1 MAQRMKRRSSRKAS
15 TRRSSTRRSRITRR
29 AKKVGKSSFSIG
41 KKIFPIA
48 KNLAAPVAFIE
59 QISAKHRQ
67 TLGTAY
73 SAAPMGQKLKILTNI
88 VTGSTTGL
96 NLFKDEFQAPLSQ
109 LKISNIFN
117 KWTSAGVGMIGY
129 SIIAKQANKALGSNL
144 MPAISPVKSIGKQ
157 LVIGG
162 ALGGLFDDKPTSNSR
177 SVGTAN
183 IIPQTNMQMA
193 YSSGMTGNDSTL
205 SGMN

>member
-1 MAQRMKRRSSRKAS
+1 MAQRMRRRSVRRRNS
-15 TRRSSTRRSRITRR
+15 TSRRSRITRR
-29 AKKVGKSSFSIG
+29 ARKTAKRSFSIG

-48 KNLAAPVAFIE
+48 KNIAAPVAFIE
-59 QISAKHRQ
+59 QISEKHRQ

-73 SAAPMGQKLKILTNI
+73 TNAPIGQKLKILTNI

-96 NLFKDEFQAPLSQ
+96 NMFKDEYQAPLSQ

-117 KWTSAGVGMIGY
+117 KWTTAGAAMIGY
-129 SIIAKQANKALGSNL
+129 GIIAKTANKALGSNML
-144 MPAISPVKSIGKQ
+144 PAISPVKSIGKQ

-162 ALGGLFDDKPTSNSR
+162 ALGGLFDDKATTQTASR
-177 SVGTAN
+177 GTAN
-183 IIPQTNMQMA
+183 IMPQSAMQAM
-193 YSSGMTGNDSTL
+193 YTSGFQGNDSTL

>member
-1 MAQRMKRRSSRKAS
+1 MAQRMRRRS
-15 TRRSSTRRSRITRR
+15 TRRRSTTRRSRISRR
-29 AKKVGKSSFSIG
+29 ARKSAKSSFSLG

-48 KNLAAPVAFIE
+48 KNLASPVAFIE

-73 SAAPMGQKLKILTNI
+73 TNAPIGQKLKILTNI

-96 NLFKDEFQAPLSQ
+96 NIFKDEFQAPLSQ

-117 KWTSAGVGMIGY
+117 KWTTAGAAMIGY
-129 SIIAKQANKALGSNL
+129 GIIAKSANKALGSNI

-162 ALGGLFDDKPTSNSR
+162 ALGGLFDDKPTTATAST
-177 SVGTAN
+177 GTAN
-183 IIPQTNMQMA
+183 IVPQSTMQQM
-193 YSSGMTGNDSTL
+193 YTQGFQGNDSTL
-205 SGMN
+205 SGLN

>member
-1 MAQRMKRRSSRKAS
+1 MRRRS
-15 TRRSSTRRSRITRR
+15 TRRRSTTRRSRISRR
-29 AKKVGKSSFSIG
+29 ARKSAKSSFSLG

-48 KNLAAPVAFIE
+48 KNLASPVAFIE

-73 SAAPMGQKLKILTNI
+73 TNAPIGQKLKILTNI

-96 NLFKDEFQAPLSQ
+96 NIFKDEFQAPLSQ

-117 KWTSAGVGMIGY
+117 KWTTAGAAMIGY
-129 SIIAKQANKALGSNL
+129 GIIARSANKALGSNI

-162 ALGGLFDDKPTSNSR
+162 ALGGLFDDKPTTATAST
-177 SVGTAN
+177 GTAN
-183 IIPQTNMQMA
+183 IVPQSTMQQM
-193 YSSGMTGNDSTL
+193 YTQGFQGNDSTL
-205 SGMN
+205 SGLN

>member
-1 MAQRMKRRSSRKAS
+1 MAQRMKRRSTRRRST
-15 TRRSSTRRSRITRR
+15 TRRSTIRRR
-29 AKKVGKSSFSIG
+29 ARKTAKSGFSLG

-48 KNLAAPVAFIE
+48 KNLASPVAFIE

-73 SAAPMGQKLKILTNI
+73 TNAPIGQKLKILTNI

-96 NLFKDEFQAPLSQ
+96 NIFKDEFQAPLSQ

-117 KWTSAGVGMIGY
+117 KWTTAGAAMIGY
-129 SIIAKQANKALGSNL
+129 GIIAKSANKALGSNI

-162 ALGGLFDDKPTSNSR
+162 ALGGLFDDKPHSGNTHT
-177 SVGTAN
+177 GTAN
-183 IIPQTNMQMA
+183 IAPALTTMSMNGG
-193 YSSGMTGNDSTL
+193 YSSGSDSTESSL
-205 SGMN
+205 

>member
-1 MAQRMKRRSSRKAS
+1 MAPRKKTRTVQRRRNPTRTSRL
-15 TRRSSTRRSRITRR
+15 RSRARKS
-29 AKKVGKSSFSIG
+29 AKKGFSIG

-73 SAAPMGQKLKILTNI
+73 TQAPIGQKFKILSNI
-88 VTGSTTGL
+88 ITGSTTGL
-96 NLFKDEFQAPLSQ
+96 NFFKDEFQAPLSQ
-109 LKISNIFN
+109 LKINNIFN
-117 KWTSAGVGMIGY
+117 KWTTAGLGMIGY
-129 SIIAKQANKALGSNL
+129 SIIAKQANKALGNNI

-157 LVIGG
+157 LIVGG
-162 ALGGLFDDKPTSNSR
+162 ALGGLFDDKPTTTNTVSQ
-177 SVGTAN
+177 GTAN
-183 IIPQTNMQMA
+183 IMPQSAMQSM
-193 YSSGMTGNDSTL
+193 YTQGFQGNDSTL

>member
-1 MAQRMKRRSSRKAS
+1 MAQRMRRRS
-15 TRRSSTRRSRITRR
+15 TRRRNTTRRSRITRR
-29 AKKVGKSSFSIG
+29 ARKSAKSSFSLG

-48 KNLAAPVAFIE
+48 KNLASPVAFIE

-73 SAAPMGQKLKILTNI
+73 SSAPIGQKLKILTNI

-96 NLFKDEFQAPLSQ
+96 NIFKDEFQAPLSQ

-117 KWTSAGVGMIGY
+117 KWTTAGAAMIGY
-129 SIIAKQANKALGSNL
+129 GIIAKSANKALGSNI

-162 ALGGLFDDKPTSNSR
+162 ALGGLFDDKPSSGT
-177 SVGTAN
+177 VATGTAN
-183 IIPQTNMQMA
+183 IQPETAMQMA
-193 YSSGMTGNDSTL
+193 YTSGFQGNDSTL

>member
-1 MAQRMKRRSSRKAS
+1 MKRRS
-15 TRRSSTRRSRITRR
+15 TRRRSTARRSTIRRR
-29 AKKVGKSSFSIG
+29 ARRTAKSGFSLG

-48 KNLAAPVAFIE
+48 KNLASPVAFIE

-67 TLGTAY
+67 TLGSAY
-73 SAAPMGQKLKILTNI
+73 SSAPIGQKLKILTNI

-96 NLFKDEFQAPLSQ
+96 NIFKDEFQAPLSQ

-117 KWTSAGVGMIGY
+117 KWTTAGAAMIGY
-129 SIIAKQANKALGSNL
+129 GIIAKSANKALGSNI

-162 ALGGLFDDKPTSNSR
+162 ALGGLFDDKPTS
-177 SVGTAN
+177 GTASTGTASIAPAMTMSYN
-183 IIPQTNMQMA
+183 GG
-193 YSSGMTGNDSTL
+193 YSSSSDSTESSL
-205 SGMN
+205 

>member
-1 MAQRMKRRSSRKAS
+1 MAQRMKRRS
-15 TRRSSTRRSRITRR
+15 TRRAATRTTRRSRITRR
-29 AKKVGKSSFSIG
+29 ARKIGKSSFSIG

-48 KNLAAPVAFIE
+48 RTLAAPVAFIE

-73 SAAPMGQKLKILTNI
+73 TQAPMGQKLKILTNI

-117 KWTSAGVGMIGY
+117 KWTTAGIGMLGY
-129 SIIAKQANKALGSNL
+129 GIIAKSANKALGSNI
-144 MPAISPVKSIGKQ
+144 MPAISPVKQIGKQ
-157 LVIGG
+157 LIIGG
-162 ALGGLFDDKPTSNSR
+162 ALGGLFDDKPISGTVNQ
-177 SVGTAN
+177 GTAN
-183 IIPQTNMQMA
+183 IMPQTAMQMA
-193 YSSGMTGNDSTL
+193 YTSGMTGNDSTL

>member
-1 MAQRMKRRSSRKAS
+1 MAQRMKRRS
-15 TRRSSTRRSRITRR
+15 TRRRSTARRSTIRRR
-29 AKKVGKSSFSIG
+29 ARRTAKSGFSLG

-48 KNLAAPVAFIE
+48 KNLASPVAFIE

-67 TLGTAY
+67 TLGSAY
-73 SAAPMGQKLKILTNI
+73 SSAPIGQKLKILTNI

-96 NLFKDEFQAPLSQ
+96 NIFKDEFQAPLSQ

-117 KWTSAGVGMIGY
+117 KWTTAGAAMIGY
-129 SIIAKQANKALGSNL
+129 GIIAKSANKALGSNI

-162 ALGGLFDDKPTSNSR
+162 ALGGLFDDKPNSNTVSR
-177 SVGTAN
+177 GTAS
-183 IIPQTNMQMA
+183 IAPAMA
-193 YSSGMTGNDSTL
+193 TMSYNGGYSSSSDSTESSL
-205 SGMN
+205 

>member
-1 MAQRMKRRSSRKAS
+1 MAQRMKRRSIRRRNS
-15 TRRSSTRRSRITRR
+15 TTRRSRITRR
-29 AKKVGKSSFSIG
+29 ARKTAKSGFSIG

-48 KNLAAPVAFIE
+48 KNVAAPIAFIE

-88 VTGSTTGL
+88 ITGSTTGL

-117 KWTSAGVGMIGY
+117 KWTTAGVGMIGY
-129 SIIAKQANKALGSNL
+129 GIIARQANKALGSNI

-162 ALGGLFDDKPTSNSR
+162 ALGGLFDDKPII
-177 SVGTAN
+177 GTATQGTASIAPAMISN
-183 IIPQTNMQMA
+183 
-193 YSSGMTGNDSTL
+193 YSYHGGYSTNDSRNW
-205 SGMN
+205 SS

>member
-1 MAQRMKRRSSRKAS
+1 MAQRMKRRS
-15 TRRSSTRRSRITRR
+15 TRRRSTARRSTIRRR
-29 AKKVGKSSFSIG
+29 ARRTAKSGFSLG

-48 KNLAAPVAFIE
+48 KNLASPVAFIE

-67 TLGTAY
+67 TLGSAY
-73 SAAPMGQKLKILTNI
+73 SSAPIGQKLKILTNI

-96 NLFKDEFQAPLSQ
+96 NIFKDEFQAPLSQ

-117 KWTSAGVGMIGY
+117 KWTTAGAAMIGY
-129 SIIAKQANKALGSNL
+129 GIIAKSANKALGSNI

-162 ALGGLFDDKPTSNSR
+162 ALGGLFDDKPTS
-177 SVGTAN
+177 GTASTGTASIAPAMTMSYN
-183 IIPQTNMQMA
+183 GG
-193 YSSGMTGNDSTL
+193 YSSSSDSTESSL
-205 SGMN
+205 

>member
-1 MAQRMKRRSSRKAS
+1 MAQRMKRRS
-15 TRRSSTRRSRITRR
+15 TRRRNTARRSTIRRR
-29 AKKVGKSSFSIG
+29 ARRTAKSGFSLG

-48 KNLAAPVAFIE
+48 KNLASPVAFIE

-67 TLGTAY
+67 TLGSAY
-73 SAAPMGQKLKILTNI
+73 SSAPIGQKLKILTNI

-96 NLFKDEFQAPLSQ
+96 NIFKDEFQAPLSQ

-117 KWTSAGVGMIGY
+117 KWTTAGAAMIGY
-129 SIIAKQANKALGSNL
+129 GIIAKSANKALGSNI

-162 ALGGLFDDKPTSNSR
+162 ALGGLFDDKPTS
-177 SVGTAN
+177 GTASTGTASIAPAMTMSYN
-183 IIPQTNMQMA
+183 GG
-193 YSSGMTGNDSTL
+193 YSSSSDSTESSL
-205 SGMN
+205 

>member
-1 MAQRMKRRSSRKAS
+1 MAQRMKRRS
-15 TRRSSTRRSRITRR
+15 TRRAATRTTRRSRISRR
-29 AKKVGKSSFSIG
+29 ARKIGKSSFSIG

-48 KNLAAPVAFIE
+48 RTLAAPVAFIE

-73 SAAPMGQKLKILTNI
+73 TQAPMGQKLKILTNI

-117 KWTSAGVGMIGY
+117 KWTTAGIGMLGY
-129 SIIAKQANKALGSNL
+129 GIIAKSANKALGSNI
-144 MPAISPVKSIGKQ
+144 MPAISPVKQIGKQ
-157 LVIGG
+157 LIIGG
-162 ALGGLFDDKPTSNSR
+162 ALGGLFDDKPIS
-177 SVGTAN
+177 GTVN
-183 IIPQTNMQMA
+183 IMPQTAMQMA
-193 YSSGMTGNDSTL
+193 YTSGMTGNDSTL

>member
-1 MAQRMKRRSSRKAS
+1 MAQRMKRRSTRRTST
-15 TRRSSTRRSRITRR
+15 TRRSTIRRR
-29 AKKVGKSSFSIG
+29 ARRTAKSGFSLG

-48 KNLAAPVAFIE
+48 KNLASPVAFIE

-67 TLGTAY
+67 TLGSAY
-73 SAAPMGQKLKILTNI
+73 SSAPIGQKLKILTNI

-96 NLFKDEFQAPLSQ
+96 NIFKDEFQAPLSQ

-117 KWTSAGVGMIGY
+117 KWTTAGAAMIGY
-129 SIIAKQANKALGSNL
+129 GIIAKSANKALGSNI

-162 ALGGLFDDKPTSNSR
+162 ALGGLFDDKPTS
-177 SVGTAN
+177 GTASTGTASIAPAMTMSYN
-183 IIPQTNMQMA
+183 GG
-193 YSSGMTGNDSTL
+193 YSSSSDSTESSL
-205 SGMN
+205 

>member
-1 MAQRMKRRSSRKAS
+1 MAQRMKRRS
-15 TRRSSTRRSRITRR
+15 TRRAATRTTRRSRISRR
-29 AKKVGKSSFSIG
+29 ARKIGKSSFSIG

-48 KNLAAPVAFIE
+48 RTLAAPVAFIE

-73 SAAPMGQKLKILTNI
+73 TQAPMGQKLKILTNI

-117 KWTSAGVGMIGY
+117 KWTTAGIGMIGY
-129 SIIAKQANKALGSNL
+129 GIIAKSANKALGSNI
-144 MPAISPVKSIGKQ
+144 MPAISPVKQIGKQ
-157 LVIGG
+157 LIIGG
-162 ALGGLFDDKPTSNSR
+162 ALGGLFDDKPISGTVNQ
-177 SVGTAN
+177 GTAN
-183 IIPQTNMQMA
+183 IMPQTYMQMA
-193 YSSGMTGNDSTL
+193 YTSGMTGNDSTL

>member
-1 MAQRMKRRSSRKAS
+1 MAQRMKRRS
-15 TRRSSTRRSRITRR
+15 TRRRSPTTRRSRITRR
-29 AKKVGKSSFSIG
+29 ARKSAKSGFSLG

-48 KNLAAPVAFIE
+48 KNLASPVAFIE
-59 QISAKHRQ
+59 QISSKHRQ

-73 SAAPMGQKLKILTNI
+73 TNAPIGQKLKILTNI

-96 NLFKDEFQAPLSQ
+96 NIFKDEFQAPLSQ

-117 KWTSAGVGMIGY
+117 KWTTAGAAMIGY
-129 SIIAKQANKALGSNL
+129 GIIAKSANKALGSNI

-162 ALGGLFDDKPTSNSR
+162 ALGGLFDDKPTTATASQ
-177 SVGTAN
+177 GTAN
-183 IIPQTNMQMA
+183 IMPQSAMQSM
-193 YSSGMTGNDSTL
+193 YTSGFQGNDSTL
-205 SGMN
+205 SGLN

>member
-1 MAQRMKRRSSRKAS
+1 MAQRMKRRS
-15 TRRSSTRRSRITRR
+15 TRRRNTARSSTIRRR
-29 AKKVGKSSFSIG
+29 ARRTAKSGFSLG

-48 KNLAAPVAFIE
+48 KNLASPVAFIE

-67 TLGTAY
+67 TLGSAY
-73 SAAPMGQKLKILTNI
+73 SSAPIGQKLKILTNI

-96 NLFKDEFQAPLSQ
+96 NIFKDEFQAPLSQ

-117 KWTSAGVGMIGY
+117 KWTTAGAAMIGY
-129 SIIAKQANKALGSNL
+129 GIIAKSANKALGSNI

-162 ALGGLFDDKPTSNSR
+162 ALGGLFDDKPTS
-177 SVGTAN
+177 GTASTGTASIAPAMTMSYN
-183 IIPQTNMQMA
+183 GG
-193 YSSGMTGNDSTL
+193 YSSSSDSTESSL
-205 SGMN
+205 

>member
-1 MAQRMKRRSSRKAS
+1 MAQRMKRRSTRRRST
-15 TRRSSTRRSRITRR
+15 TRRSTIRRR
-29 AKKVGKSSFSIG
+29 ARRTAKSGFSLG

-48 KNLAAPVAFIE
+48 KNLASPVAFIE

-67 TLGTAY
+67 TLGSAY
-73 SAAPMGQKLKILTNI
+73 SSAPIGQKLKILTNI

-96 NLFKDEFQAPLSQ
+96 NIFKDEFQAPLSQ

-117 KWTSAGVGMIGY
+117 KWTTAGAAMIGY
-129 SIIAKQANKALGSNL
+129 GIIAKSANKALGSNI

-162 ALGGLFDDKPTSNSR
+162 ALGGLFDDKPTS
-177 SVGTAN
+177 GTASTGTASIAPAMTMSYN
-183 IIPQTNMQMA
+183 GG
-193 YSSGMTGNDSTL
+193 YSSSSDSTESSL
-205 SGMN
+205 

>member
-1 MAQRMKRRSSRKAS
+1 MAQRMKRRSTRRRST
-15 TRRSSTRRSRITRR
+15 TRRSTIRRR
-29 AKKVGKSSFSIG
+29 ARRTAKSGFSLG

-48 KNLAAPVAFIE
+48 KNLASPVAFIE

-73 SAAPMGQKLKILTNI
+73 TSAPIGQKLKILTNI

-96 NLFKDEFQAPLSQ
+96 NIFKDEFQAPLSQ

-117 KWTSAGVGMIGY
+117 KWTTAGAAMIGY
-129 SIIAKQANKALGSNL
+129 GIIAKSANKALGSNI

-162 ALGGLFDDKPTSNSR
+162 ALGGLFDDKPTS
-177 SVGTAN
+177 GTASTGTASIAPAMTMSYN
-183 IIPQTNMQMA
+183 GG
-193 YSSGMTGNDSTL
+193 YSSSSDSTESSL
-205 SGMN
+205 

>member
-1 MAQRMKRRSSRKAS
+1 MAQRMRRRS
-15 TRRSSTRRSRITRR
+15 TRRRSTSRRSRISRR
-29 AKKVGKSSFSIG
+29 ARKSAKSSFSLG

-48 KNLAAPVAFIE
+48 KNLASPVAFIE

-73 SAAPMGQKLKILTNI
+73 TNAPIGQKLKILTNI

-96 NLFKDEFQAPLSQ
+96 NIFKDEFQAPLSQ

-117 KWTSAGVGMIGY
+117 KWTTAGAAMIGY
-129 SIIAKQANKALGSNL
+129 GIIAKSANKALGSNI

-162 ALGGLFDDKPTSNSR
+162 ALGGLFDDKPTTATAST
-177 SVGTAN
+177 GTAN
-183 IIPQTNMQMA
+183 IVPQSTMQQM
-193 YSSGMTGNDSTL
+193 YTQGFQGNDSTL
-205 SGMN
+205 SGLN

>member
-1 MAQRMKRRSSRKAS
+1 MAQRMKRRS
-15 TRRSSTRRSRITRR
+15 TRRAATRTTRRSRISRR
-29 AKKVGKSSFSIG
+29 ARKIGKSSFSIG

-48 KNLAAPVAFIE
+48 RTLAAPVAFIE

-73 SAAPMGQKLKILTNI
+73 TQAPMGQKLKILTNI

-117 KWTSAGVGMIGY
+117 KWTTAGVGMLGY
-129 SIIAKQANKALGSNL
+129 GIIAKSANKALGSNI
-144 MPAISPVKSIGKQ
+144 MPAISPVKQIGKQ
-157 LVIGG
+157 LIIGG
-162 ALGGLFDDKPTSNSR
+162 ALGGLFDDKPISGTVNQ
-177 SVGTAN
+177 GTAN
-183 IIPQTNMQMA
+183 IMPQTAMQMA
-193 YSSGMTGNDSTL
+193 YTSGMTGNDSTL

>member
-1 MAQRMKRRSSRKAS
+1 MAQRMKRRS
-15 TRRSSTRRSRITRR
+15 TRRRNTARRSTIRRR
-29 AKKVGKSSFSIG
+29 ARRTAKSGFSLG

-48 KNLAAPVAFIE
+48 KNLASPVAFIE

-67 TLGTAY
+67 TLGSAY
-73 SAAPMGQKLKILTNI
+73 SSAPIGQKLKILTNI

-96 NLFKDEFQAPLSQ
+96 NIFKDEFQAPLSQ

-117 KWTSAGVGMIGY
+117 KWTTAGAAMIGY
-129 SIIAKQANKALGSNL
+129 GIIAKSANKALGSNI

-162 ALGGLFDDKPTSNSR
+162 ALGGLFDDKPTS
-177 SVGTAN
+177 GTASTGTAS
-183 IIPQTNMQMA
+183 IAPQTQMMYNGG
-193 YSSGMTGNDSTL
+193 YSSGSDSTESSL
-205 SGMN
+205 

>member
-1 MAQRMKRRSSRKAS
+1 MAQRMKRRSTRRRST
-15 TRRSSTRRSRITRR
+15 TRRSTIRRR
-29 AKKVGKSSFSIG
+29 ARRTAKSGFSLG

-48 KNLAAPVAFIE
+48 KNLASPVAFIE

-73 SAAPMGQKLKILTNI
+73 TNAPIGQKLKILTNI

-96 NLFKDEFQAPLSQ
+96 NIFKDEFQAPLSQ

-117 KWTSAGVGMIGY
+117 KWTTAGAAMVGYG
-129 SIIAKQANKALGSNL
+129 IIAKSANKALGSNI

-162 ALGGLFDDKPTSNSR
+162 ALGGLFDDKPTTGTAST
-177 SVGTAN
+177 GTAN
-183 IIPQTNMQMA
+183 IMPQSTMQSM
-193 YSSGMTGNDSTL
+193 YTQGFQGNDSTL
-205 SGMN
+205 SGLN

>member
-1 MAQRMKRRSSRKAS
+1 MAQRMRRRSVRRRNS
-15 TRRSSTRRSRITRR
+15 TSRRSRISRR
-29 AKKVGKSSFSIG
+29 ARKSAKSSFSLG

-48 KNLAAPVAFIE
+48 KNLASPVAFIE

-73 SAAPMGQKLKILTNI
+73 TNAPIGQKLKILTNI

-96 NLFKDEFQAPLSQ
+96 NIFKDEFQAPLSQ

-117 KWTSAGVGMIGY
+117 KWTTAGAAMIGY
-129 SIIAKQANKALGSNL
+129 GIIAKSANKALGSNI

-162 ALGGLFDDKPTSNSR
+162 ALGGLFDDKPTTATAST
-177 SVGTAN
+177 GTAN
-183 IIPQTNMQMA
+183 IVPQSTMQQM
-193 YSSGMTGNDSTL
+193 YTQGFQGNDSTL
-205 SGMN
+205 SGLN

>member
-1 MAQRMKRRSSRKAS
+1 MAQRMRRRSVR
-15 TRRSSTRRSRITRR
+15 RRSTTRRSRISRR
-29 AKKVGKSSFSIG
+29 ARKSAKSSFSLG

-48 KNLAAPVAFIE
+48 KNLASPVAFIE

-73 SAAPMGQKLKILTNI
+73 TNAPIGQKLKILTNI

-96 NLFKDEFQAPLSQ
+96 NIFKDEFQAPLSQ

-117 KWTSAGVGMIGY
+117 KWTTAGAAMIGY
-129 SIIAKQANKALGSNL
+129 GIIARSANKALGSNI

-162 ALGGLFDDKPTSNSR
+162 ALGGLFDDKPTTNTASQ
-177 SVGTAN
+177 GTAN
-183 IIPQTNMQMA
+183 IMPQSAMQTM
-193 YSSGMTGNDSTL
+193 YTQGFQGNDSTL
-205 SGMN
+205 SGLN

>member
-1 MAQRMKRRSSRKAS
+1 MAQRMKRRT
-15 TRRSSTRRSRITRR
+15 TRRRNTARRSTIRRR
-29 AKKVGKSSFSIG
+29 ARRTAKSGFSLG

-48 KNLAAPVAFIE
+48 KNLASPVAFIE

-67 TLGTAY
+67 TLGSAY
-73 SAAPMGQKLKILTNI
+73 SSAPIGQKLKILTNI

-96 NLFKDEFQAPLSQ
+96 NIFKDEFQAPLSQ

-117 KWTSAGVGMIGY
+117 KWTTAGAAMIGY
-129 SIIAKQANKALGSNL
+129 GIIAKSANKALGSNI

-162 ALGGLFDDKPTSNSR
+162 ALGGLFDDKPTS
-177 SVGTAN
+177 GTASTGTASIAPAMTMSYN
-183 IIPQTNMQMA
+183 GG
-193 YSSGMTGNDSTL
+193 YSSSSDSTESSL
-205 SGMN
+205 

>member
-1 MAQRMKRRSSRKAS
+1 MAQRMRRRSMR
-15 TRRSSTRRSRITRR
+15 RRSPTSRRSRISRR
-29 AKKVGKSSFSIG
+29 ARKSAKSGFSIG

-48 KNLAAPVAFIE
+48 KNIAAPVAFIE

-73 SAAPMGQKLKILTNI
+73 SQAPMGQKLKILSNI
-88 VTGSTTGL
+88 ITGSTTGV
-96 NLFKDEFQAPLSQ
+96 NFFKDEFQAPLSQ

-117 KWTSAGVGMIGY
+117 KWTSAGAAMIGY
-129 SIIAKQANKALGSNL
+129 GIIARSANKALGSNI

-162 ALGGLFDDKPTSNSR
+162 ALGGLFDDKPTTNTANT
-177 SVGTAN
+177 GTAN
-183 IIPQTNMQMA
+183 IMPQSTMQQM
-193 YSSGMTGNDSTL
+193 YTQGFQGNDSTL
-205 SGMN
+205 SGLN

>member
-1 MAQRMKRRSSRKAS
+1 MAQRMRRRSTRRRST
-15 TRRSSTRRSRITRR
+15 TRRSSIRRR
-29 AKKVGKSSFSIG
+29 ARRTAKSGFSLG

-48 KNLAAPVAFIE
+48 KNLASPVAFIE

-73 SAAPMGQKLKILTNI
+73 TNAPIGQKLKILTNI

-96 NLFKDEFQAPLSQ
+96 NIFKDEFQAPLSQ

-117 KWTSAGVGMIGY
+117 KWTTAGAAMIGY
-129 SIIAKQANKALGSNL
+129 GIIARSANKALGSNI

-162 ALGGLFDDKPTSNSR
+162 ALGGLFDDKPTS
-177 SVGTAN
+177 GTASTGTASIAPAMTMSYN
-183 IIPQTNMQMA
+183 GG
-193 YSSGMTGNDSTL
+193 YSSGSDSTESSL
-205 SGMN
+205 